1 MTIAD
6 VGNKG
11 LMEQKPNE
19 ILERLRFGEVLLPI
33 DLKSLDRSILEKQ
46 VEGQKERGGI
56 SNEYND
62 HSER

>member
-6 VGNKG
+6 VGDKG

-19 ILERLRFGEVLLPI
+19 ILERLRFGEGLLPI
-33 DLKSLDRSILEKQ
+33 GLKSLDKSILEKQ
-46 VEGQKERGGI
+46 VEGQKERDGI
-56 SNEYND
+56 SNEYNY